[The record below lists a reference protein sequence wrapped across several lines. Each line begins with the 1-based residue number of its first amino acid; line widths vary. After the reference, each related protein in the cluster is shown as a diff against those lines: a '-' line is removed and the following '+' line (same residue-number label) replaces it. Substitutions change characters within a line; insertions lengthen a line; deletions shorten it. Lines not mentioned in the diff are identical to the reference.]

1 MLDMKY
7 VEENV
12 LTNTDRFL
20 EEHIT
25 GSFRTWHVILIASTV
40 LTVTG
45 VERSFPKAAN
55 SCAGLVGYSDR
66 AYSDNWLE

>member
-20 EEHIT
+20 EEQIT
-25 GSFRTWHVILIASTV
+25 GSFRTWHGIFTA
-40 LTVTG
+40 
-45 VERSFPKAAN
+45 VENEKITRDHATYP
-55 SCAGLVGYSDR
+55 
-66 AYSDNWLE
+66 

>member
-25 GSFRTWHVILIASTV
+25 GSFRTWHVILIASTI

-45 VERSFPKAAN
+45 KKAFLN
-55 SCAGLVGYSDR
+55 MKVMCV
-66 AYSDNWLE
+66 N

>member
-20 EEHIT
+20 EEQIT
-25 GSFRTWHVILIASTV
+25 GSFRTWHVMFTA
-40 LTVTG
+40 
-45 VERSFPKAAN
+45 VENEKSICTLAV
-55 SCAGLVGYSDR
+55 S
-66 AYSDNWLE
+66 